1 MYLERDELPPHW
13 DREILFNMGEESTTE
28 SSESEEIDD
37 DDDDESPED
46 KDHLVRKIK
55 FIFELKFSLLL
66 PNLQMKTK
74 QWNVDNLNLFVLASN
89 SAHIFKNHSQCSGC
103 YCDAHQT
110 TTRKIELIPRFK
122 YFCLLVKG
130 QRNSDYFSCN
140 YLITDLLITKQVS
153 GQCFNII
160 VITIWK
166 ENDLAT
172 KLKQIFFQGCRTLQA
187 HGRPW
192 SPHQPHPNDWRTW
205 GGPVPSLQDRLQV
218 GRPSKSHE
226 QEYVAAS
233 GEETGIWNGLV
244 HQSGK

>member
-1 MYLERDELPPHW
+1 MLLLFSAVEKAVMYLERDELPPHW

-89 SAHIFKNHSQCSGC
+89 SAHIFKNHSQCSGY

-110 TTRKIELIPRFK
+110 TTRNTW
-122 YFCLLVKG
+122 VD
-130 QRNSDYFSCN
+130 S
-140 YLITDLLITKQVS
+140 
-153 GQCFNII
+153 
-160 VITIWK
+160 TI
-166 ENDLAT
+166 
-172 KLKQIFFQGCRTLQA
+172 QIFLSTCQ
-187 HGRPW
+187 RP
-192 SPHQPHPNDWRTW
+192 
-205 GGPVPSLQDRLQV
+205 
-218 GRPSKSHE
+218 K
-226 QEYVAAS
+226 
-233 GEETGIWNGLV
+233 
-244 HQSGK
+244 K